1 VAKKNQPFDVSKA
14 LVYPFEEKD
23 WVMKITIASLLIL
36 VSFIPVF
43 PVVLLLGYMAEI
55 IRRIVLEQQSPSLP
69 EWDDLSAYFQSGFRL
84 FAAGA
89 VYMIP
94 ATILIVVGYVGMI
107 VPVVL
112 LDTGLLGDGEAV
124 GLLIIGYLFG
134 FGLMGIGAM
143 ISMVTGVI
151 LPVAGTHALVEE
163 NFAAAFKF
171 GEIWRIFKSN
181 WAGFL
186 IAFLIMIG
194 GGVVLYYASY
204 FLVITVILCC
214 LYPFA
219 LCFISAY
226 LSFVGAALFG
236 EAYRVGI
243 TNLPSEK

>member
-1 VAKKNQPFDVSKA
+1 MAKKKQPFDVSKA
-14 LVYPFEEKD
+14 LVYPFEENN

-43 PVVLLLGYMAEI
+43 PVVLLLGYLAEI

-69 EWDDLSAYFQSGFRL
+69 EWDDLSAYFQTGFRL
-84 FAAGA
+84 FVAGA

-94 ATILIVVGYVGMI
+94 ATILIVIGYAGMI
-107 VPVVL
+107 LPVVL
-112 LDTGLLGDGEAV
+112 IDTGLLGEGEMV
-124 GLLIIGYLFG
+124 GLLIAGYLVG

-151 LPVAGTHALVEE
+151 LPVAGTHVVVQEDLG
-163 NFAAAFKF
+163 AAFRF
-171 GEIWRIFKSN
+171 GEIWKIFRSN
-181 WAGFL
+181 WAEFM
-186 IAFLIMIG
+186 IAFLILIG
-194 GGVVLYYASY
+194 GAVVLYYASY
-204 FLVITVILCC
+204 FLVVTVILCC

-219 LCFISAY
+219 MCYIAAY

-243 TNLPSEK
+243 SNLPSA

>member
-1 VAKKNQPFDVSKA
+1 MAKKKQPFDVSKA
-14 LVYPFEEKD
+14 LVFPFDGKD
-23 WVMKITIASLLIL
+23 WAMKITIASLLIL

-43 PVVLLLGYMAEI
+43 PVVLLLGYLAEI

-69 EWDDLSAYFQSGFRL
+69 EWDDLSAYFQTGFRL

-94 ATILIVVGYVGMI
+94 ATALIVIGYAGMI
-107 VPVVL
+107 VPVIL
-112 LDTGLLGDGEAV
+112 IDTGLLGEGEAV
-124 GLLIIGYLFG
+124 GLLIMGYLLG

-151 LPVAGTHALVEE
+151 LPVAGTHVVVQED
-163 NFAAAFKF
+163 FTAAFRF
-171 GEIWRIFKSN
+171 GEIWKIFKSN

-186 IAFLIMIG
+186 IAFLILIG
-194 GGVVLYYASY
+194 GCVVLYYASY
-204 FLVITVILCC
+204 FLVATVILCC

-219 LCFISAY
+219 LCYISAY

-236 EAYRVGI
+236 EAYRIGI
-243 TNLPSEK
+243 SNLPSA